1 MTLLGLKRNIFE
13 SDTPKKKNIVKENC
27 VDELGFFK

>member
-13 SDTPKKKNIVKENC
+13 SDTPKKKNIVKRT
-27 VDELGFFK
+27 VWMSWDF